1 MLPWETLEQQY
12 LIKDEWIRLRADR
25 CRMSDGTIVEPYY
38 VLEYPNWAN
47 VIAITEEKEVVLVR
61 QYRHALGAVDL
72 ELPGGAIDPGES
84 PMEAAK
90 RELLEETGF
99 EAKHIEQVCKL
110 SPNPA
115 NHNNYSISF
124 LATGVKR
131 TAKQQLDETEEIEV
145 VLVPLEE
152 VKRMLARQELIQT
165 MHVAAFF
172 YAMPKLEQLS

>member
-12 LIKDEWIRLRADR
+12 LVQDEWIRLRADT
-25 CRMSDGTIVEPYY
+25 CRMADGTIVDPYY

-47 VIAITEEKEVVLVR
+47 VIAVTEEKEIVLIR
-61 QYRHALGAVDL
+61 QYRHALGEIDL

-84 PMEAAK
+84 PLEAAK

-99 EAKHIEQVCKL
+99 EAEHIEQLCKL

-115 NHNNYSISF
+115 NHNNFSISF

-131 TAKQQLDETEEIEV
+131 MAKQQLDETEEIEV
-145 VLVPLEE
+145 ILKPWEE
-152 VKRMLARQELIQT
+152 VKQILARQELIQT

-172 YAMPKLEQLS
+172 YAFPKLDQL

>member
-1 MLPWETLEQQY
+1 MLVWETLKQQY
-12 LIKDEWIRLRADR
+12 LIQDEWIRLRADT
-25 CRMSDGTIVEPYY
+25 CRMADGTIVDPYY

-47 VIAITEEKEVVLVR
+47 VIAITEEKEVVLIK
-61 QYRHALGAVDL
+61 QYRHALGEVDL

-84 PMEAAK
+84 PLQAAR

-99 EAKHIEQVCKL
+99 EAEHMEQLCKL

-131 TAKQQLDETEEIEV
+131 TARQQLDETEEIEV
-145 VLVPLEE
+145 ILVPLEE
-152 VKRMLARQELIQT
+152 VKQMLARQELIQT
-165 MHVAAFF
+165 MHVAAFY
-172 YAMPKLEQLS
+172 YAWPKLEKL